1 MPRTCTICI
10 HPARSSIDQDL
21 IARVPFRHIA
31 AQTGTSTTALQRHKR
46 DHIPLTLRKAHD
58 AEEVAHAGTL
68 LDQIRELQSRAMR
81 ILDTAE
87 EAGDLRTA
95 LAAIGQARGV
105 LELQAK
111 MTGETDD
118 RGTGQDEP
126 LSAAAL
132 RVFIGN
138 IIALPKQ
145 PGVEEGPMPSFEG
158 GPMIELEP
166 EAAEHA
172 SLRSRTL
179 LAEPE
184 EVAYI

>member
-1 MPRTCTICI
+1 MPRTCTVCL
-10 HPARSSIDQDL
+10 HPDRSSIDQAL
-21 IARVPFRHIA
+21 ISQEPFRHIA
-31 AQTGTSTTALQRHKR
+31 SRTGTSTASLQRHKK
-46 DHIPLTLRKAHD
+46 DHIPLSLRKAHD
-58 AEEVAHAGTL
+58 AEEIAQAGTL
-68 LDQIRELQSRAMR
+68 LDQIRELQARAMR

-118 RGTGQDEP
+118 RGAGQEEP

-132 RVFIGN
+132 RVFFGN

-166 EAAEHA
+166 EAAERA
-172 SLRSRTL
+172 SARTRTL
-179 LAEPE
+179 LAESE